1 LSTVIDRARLPVIPA
16 ERREGA
22 HVEELPK
29 KWEPSFVCAEAANV
43 FPVRVWDIGFGIAYY
58 LSEVR

>member
-1 LSTVIDRARLPVIPA
+1 M
-16 ERREGA
+16 
-22 HVEELPK
+22 EELPK